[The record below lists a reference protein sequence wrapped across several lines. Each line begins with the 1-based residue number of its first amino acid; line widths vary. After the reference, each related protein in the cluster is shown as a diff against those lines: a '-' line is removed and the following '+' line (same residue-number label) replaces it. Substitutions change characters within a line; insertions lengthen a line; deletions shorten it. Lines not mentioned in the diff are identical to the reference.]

1 MPTARLF
8 GEAAILLAALILT
21 CQISFHGWLLGG
33 QGAALFFLVF
43 PVLLWIALRFGLRG
57 SICGSLVVACF
68 AIHGTIQGMGP
79 FAGENRNSSVVLLLT
94 FVGAVSLMSLMLTAD
109 LAQRQRAE
117 AALRSSEQQSREL
130 FEKVEELNQDLERRV
145 RERTAQLEVINRELE
160 AFCYSVSHDLRAP
173 LRSIRGFSEVL
184 LERYATKLD
193 ERGQEFLRRSCESSQ
208 IMDRLI
214 EDLLKLSR
222 VTRAELQRRPVN
234 LSALAESIASELRS
248 GEPARTVQFVIAP
261 GLNAEG
267 DERLLHLALDN
278 LLRNAWKF
286 TSKRAE
292 ARIEVGATAEPQP
305 AFFVRDNGA
314 GFDMAY
320 AGKLF
325 GVFQRLHSAGDFAG
339 TGVGLATV
347 QRIVTRHGGRAW
359 ATGEVDRGAT
369 FYFTL

>member
-1 MPTARLF
+1 EFVSLTNFQARHVSLKSEVCSSGNRLPTRSEVEKPKMGYSPHRKAGLLSHSLIMVRSTERPPMPTARLF

-94 FVGAVSLMSLMLTAD
+94 FVGAVSSMSLMLTAD

-193 ERGQEFLRRSCESSQ
+193 ERGQEFLRRSCESSHY
-208 IMDRLI
+208 MDELV
-214 EDLLKLSR
+214 DSLLKLSR
-222 VTRAELQRRPVN
+222 V
-234 LSALAESIASELRS
+234 
-248 GEPARTVQFVIAP
+248 
-261 GLNAEG
+261 
-267 DERLLHLALDN
+267 
-278 LLRNAWKF
+278 
-286 TSKRAE
+286 
-292 ARIEVGATAEPQP
+292 
-305 AFFVRDNGA
+305 
-314 GFDMAY
+314 
-320 AGKLF
+320 
-325 GVFQRLHSAGDFAG
+325 
-339 TGVGLATV
+339 
-347 QRIVTRHGGRAW
+347 GRADLSPG
-359 ATGEVDRGAT
+359 AVDLSVLAGV
-369 FYFTL
+369 